1 MWFATLLLLPT
12 ALCMCL
18 GGTEMNDS
26 TGTVLFVP
34 ATSGYVMQWAN
45 SQRDSNVPF
54 ELRGSG
60 HLQWK
65 LPYDSFGASDR
76 ITPLFVLAADG
87 HIAVQAQD
95 YLMLA
100 GADGKAGARIGIN
113 GLFPVV
119 VGNNAFAYEDFSDQ
133 LAYQTYDGTYLVEGH
148 QVPLMK
154 ERTYLPLLEPFGDG
168 AVCAVQYMGGFEDP
182 ADPARFYACRFKLGT
197 AFWEWMVQDIG
208 YLITAL
214 LTPDGSQLVIVR
226 NDHVE
231 IYKVDNGAKTAS
243 FETGFAR
250 TLVGSLDQEG
260 RLVLIGQG
268 EDEAAGYSEL
278 KVFDPE
284 GKLLWSMALQ
294 EREFKQPPVCGSDG
308 MVYLINMNAV
318 QAIRDSNVV
327 WQNSTVNGAPLW
339 LTAAGN
345 GEVVAVESEGVTVFA
360 ADGSRRIDIPAG
372 DVEDQFVT
380 PAAID
385 SAGRIL
391 VAGEKALYCFD

>member
-1 MWFATLLLLPT
+1 
-12 ALCMCL
+12 
-18 GGTEMNDS
+18 
-26 TGTVLFVP
+26 
-34 ATSGYVMQWAN
+34 
-45 SQRDSNVPF
+45 
-54 ELRGSG
+54 
-60 HLQWK
+60 
-65 LPYDSFGASDR
+65 
-76 ITPLFVLAADG
+76 
-87 HIAVQAQD
+87 
-95 YLMLA
+95 
-100 GADGKAGARIGIN
+100 
-113 GLFPVV
+113 
-119 VGNNAFAYEDFSDQ
+119 
-133 LAYQTYDGTYLVEGH
+133 
-148 QVPLMK
+148 
-154 ERTYLPLLEPFGDG
+154 
-168 AVCAVQYMGGFEDP
+168 
-182 ADPARFYACRFKLGT
+182 
-197 AFWEWMVQDIG
+197 
-208 YLITAL
+208 
-214 LTPDGSQLVIVR
+214 VR